1 MTGDKILTANCPA
14 AEMHAAAASLARSGG
29 RDNAPRW
36 HCPVWG
42 MCLDDDKFCYPG
54 PGPTLGR
61 VCDIQYSSV
70 HANQQQEAIYSCNPA
85 ADTLLT
91 W

>member
-14 AEMHAAAASLARSGG
+14 AGLHAAAASLARSRG
-29 RDNAPRW
+29 RDNVPR
-36 HCPVWG
+36 WG
-42 MCLDDDKFCYPG
+42 MCLEDDKFCNPG

-91 W
+91 